1 MSVALGSVD
10 LFGQREELVV
20 AGQRFSARLTRTL
33 IADGTGFITRDV
45 AMLKIDLDGVPGDR
59 HAGFARGADSR
70 VPWFPRGTPIRNSR
84 QVSIVAADELAEIAR
99 RLGVAEVR
107 PEWIGANL
115 VIEGIPRLTRLP
127 PGTRLHF
134 PGGAA
139 LAVEG
144 ENFPCRHAGRAV
156 AQELGSQQAPQGLDL
171 GFVQSGK
178 GLRGLVAWVERAGEL
193 AAGSEI
199 EVRVPAQRIWLRE
212 S

>member
-1 MSVALGSVD
+1 MSMALGSKD
-10 LFGQREELVV
+10 LFGQQEEIAVP
-20 AGQRFSARLTRTL
+20 GQRFTAKLARTL
-33 IADGTGFITRDV
+33 IADGEGFLTRDV
-45 AMLKIDLDGVPGDR
+45 ATLKVDLEGVPGDR
-59 HAGFARGADSR
+59 HAGYARGADSR

-115 VIEGIPRLTRLP
+115 VIEGIARLTKLP

-144 ENFPCRHAGRAV
+144 ENFPCRHAGKAV
-156 AQELGSQQAPQGLDL
+156 AENLTEPQAGLDL

-199 EVRVPAQRIWLRE
+199 DVRVPAQRLWLRE